1 MGKAPDE
8 RDSQNMR
15 DMVGTIRADRGVT
28 FAQGSVSVFCPARP
42 LGFTVS

>member
-1 MGKAPDE
+1 MGKVPDE

-15 DMVGTIRADRGVT
+15 DMVGTNHSDRGVM
-28 FAQGSVSVFCPARP
+28 FAQGNVSVFCPARP